1 MRLPDNFDSGAPL
14 FRKKVHDLQDLD
26 TLEEMHHSNFEV
38 MKYFNFLLV
47 LDLYIW
53 LGQKYPQAF
62 TEIERARLV
71 KKDVCD
77 LIDVLLE
84 KVQFKSYH

>member
-1 MRLPDNFDSGAPL
+1 
-14 FRKKVHDLQDLD
+14 
-26 TLEEMHHSNFEV
+26 
-38 MKYFNFLLV
+38 
-47 LDLYIW
+47 

-84 KVQFKSYH
+84 KVQFNKSY